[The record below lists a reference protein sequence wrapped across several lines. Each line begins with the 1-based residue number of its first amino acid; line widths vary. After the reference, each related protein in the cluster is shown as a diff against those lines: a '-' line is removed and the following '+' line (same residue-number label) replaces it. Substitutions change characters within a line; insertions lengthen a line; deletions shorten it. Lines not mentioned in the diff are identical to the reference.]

1 MRKII
6 AFVLCLTMLIASFVC
21 FGASASQSEIAIS
34 IDRHTLTLKDN
45 IWMVYFVNS
54 QNIPEGAESGVLI
67 WDEPQQSYTID
78 STTTCGQVL
87 YKGVQPV
94 ANVDYDRYEYKNVAA
109 RDMAT
114 DYYAVAYVKIGNE
127 VTYSALDKY
136 SVLQYAF
143 NQTQKF
149 ANDPEQTEFLEL
161 LDNMLDYGAS
171 SQKYFDHNTDRLAN
185 DTYYS
190 ITVNGGTLADGTT
203 SGLYKEGDSITL
215 IAPATNDSK
224 PFSHWE
230 KDGLCISSDREYTV
244 TVGKGSAEYK
254 AEYGENAV
262 KLVEGQVVYNETFT
276 YSDNTNSASTL
287 NTIGWTQHT
296 VADGAYKET
305 AATFKL
311 ANNALYF
318 TNNKSGRTDGYW
330 RINALHGDTASALF
344 ETLYTLQ
351 YDITYTGASNAAR
364 FAGFMTEYSEDGKY
378 YNSCVVR
385 NGGYGNNQSHYN
397 GSWLDYEAMD
407 GTNLYAKAESDID
420 TDYTTIYNKLTGN
433 PLDAPTGGV
442 LGNKKLTVRV
452 VCDPEN
458 GQTMYIKTAGMSNF
472 VKVSQTS
479 PNGAATPYWNTWQGT
494 SIAFKIG
501 ARVDGIIDNV
511 TVTVGDT
518 TTGVCDH
525 KYGKWT
531 VKTPSTEDTYGKSY
545 RICSVCQNKESRLD
559 SLIVHDYI
567 TQSSTPLATP
577 SLTDYS
583 DFAAMA
589 TEGLL
594 VPGIDEYI
602 IPQGMDYWA
611 EKGWMIISGYFKTG
625 SDNPYGFSSSVIS
638 AVDVATGKMVGWYY
652 LNNADGTDYTGHAGG
667 VAVTSKNIF
676 IANAKNLFRIPLS
689 DLENAESGSALKFVE
704 AISVPTNASFCNY
717 SGGILWVGDFYYL
730 PDYTTDSY
738 RHMTNR
744 DGNTYYAWCVGYEL
758 DNTTANEFKTSAIV
772 ADSYATPD
780 YILSIDER
788 IQGMTYQK
796 ETGHIVLSRSY
807 GRANNSTLFYF
818 DDVLGTTAHTT
829 TTLNGVSVPVW
840 FLDQRVDCTSIT
852 AIPMAEGIT
861 CINGN
866 TYVLFES
873 GAKYYADSATSK
885 LPTDRVWVV
894 DISKYPT
901 QQ

>member
-1 MRKII
+1 MKAIIRKFAWLVVAVAI
-6 AFVLCLTMLIASFVC
+6 VLAAVLTMTV
-21 FGASASQSEIAIS
+21 GAEQPTPELS
-34 IDRHTLTLKDN
+34 IDKFNLSLKDSIYLKYAVTAKNASDVKLLIWTAPQDEYVLGTQNETLTSTGTAGGMLVFDYTKLTARKMTDV
-45 IWMVYFVNS
+45 VYARAY
-54 QNIPEGAESGVLI
+54 AEVDGEAYYSDVRSYSILEYIYTKLGYIGDSATTDAKLI
-67 WDEPQQSYTID
+67 T
-78 STTTCGQVL
+78 L
-87 YKGVQPV
+87 
-94 ANVDYDRYEYKNVAA
+94 
-109 RDMAT
+109 
-114 DYYAVAYVKIGNE
+114 
-127 VTYSALDKY
+127 
-136 SVLQYAF
+136 
-143 NQTQKF
+143 
-149 ANDPEQTEFLEL
+149 LEK
-161 LDNMLDYGAS
+161 MLEYGAAA
-171 SQKYFDHNTDRLAN
+171 QDYQGYNLNRLAT
-185 DTYYS
+185 DTYYQ
-190 ITVNGGTLADGTT
+190 ITVNGGVLADGTT
-203 SGLYKEGDSITL
+203 SGLYKEGDKVTL
-215 IAPATNDSK
+215 VAPATKDSN

-230 KDGLCISSDREYTV
+230 KDGLCVSSDREYTL
-244 TVGKGSAEYK
+244 TVGKESAEYK

-262 KLVEGQVVYNETFT
+262 KLTAGQVVYSQDFN
-276 YSDNTNSASTL
+276 YNYTNSDSNNVL
-287 NTIGWTQHT
+287 YMIGWTQHT
-296 VADGAYKET
+296 VADGAYKEA
-305 AATFKL
+305 AATFSLK
-311 ANNALYF
+311 NNALYF

-330 RINALHGDTASALF
+330 RINALHGDTAIALF

-351 YDITYTGASNAAR
+351 YDITYTSASNAAR

-407 GTNLYAKAESDID
+407 GTNLYAKVESDID
-420 TDYTTIYNKLTGN
+420 TDYTTIYNKLKGN
-433 PLDAPTGGV
+433 PLEAPISGV
-442 LGNKKLTVRV
+442 LGNQKLTVRV
-452 VCDPEN
+452 VCDPDN
-458 GQTMYIKTAGMSNF
+458 GQTMYVKTAAMDNF

-479 PNGAATPYWNTWQGT
+479 PDGAATPYWKTWQGT

-525 KYGKWT
+525 KYGEWT
-531 VKTPSTEDTYGKSY
+531 VETPSTEDAYGESY
-545 RICSVCQNKESRLD
+545 RICSVCQDKEYRLD
-559 SLIVHDYI
+559 SMIVRDYI
-567 TQSSTPLATP
+567 TQSATPLATP

-594 VPGIDEYI
+594 VPGIDEYM
-602 IPQGMDYWA
+602 IPQGMDYCE
-611 EKGWMIISGYFKTG
+611 EKGWMIISGYFRTG
-625 SDNPYGFSSSVIS
+625 ADNPYSFSSSVIS

-652 LNNADGTDYTGHAGG
+652 LNNADGTNYTGHAGG

-676 IANAKNLFRIPLS
+676 IANSKKLFRIPLS
-689 DLENAESGSALKFVE
+689 DLENTQSGGALKFAE

-738 RHMTNR
+738 RHITNR
-744 DGNTYYAWCVGYEL
+744 DGNPYYAWCVGYKL
-758 DNTTANEFKTSAIV
+758 DDTTANEFKASAIV

-780 YILSIDER
+780 YILSIDDR

-840 FLDQRVDCTSIT
+840 FLDSQVDCTSVT

-861 CINGN
+861 CIDGK

-873 GAKYYADSATSK
+873 GAKYYAESSTSK

-894 DISKYPT
+894 DIAKYPT